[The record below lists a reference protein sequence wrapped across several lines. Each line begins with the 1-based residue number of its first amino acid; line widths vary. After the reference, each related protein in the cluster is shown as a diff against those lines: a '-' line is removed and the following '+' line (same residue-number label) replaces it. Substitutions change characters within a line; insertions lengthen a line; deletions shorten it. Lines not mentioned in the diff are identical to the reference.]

1 MTFLLNDEQRM
12 LRDSAADFLQGQ
24 APVALQ
30 RKLRDEQ
37 VPAGFDSGVWQ
48 QAIDL
53 GWTAAIFPEQHGGL
67 EIGYQGIGAVFGLMG
82 KHLSALPLLSHVV
95 LCGELLLRTGDAAQ
109 LQRWLP
115 ALIAGEERFALAVDE
130 TGRHAPQRIATRA
143 RRDGD
148 GWVLDGEKW
157 FVVDGVGA
165 SQLLVVARL
174 EDQSAGL
181 FVVPCQME
189 GLQTSGLQV
198 SALQMVDSRNSAH
211 VLLQGVRLDN
221 AQRLTASDV
230 PTALGAALE
239 AALDRARVC
248 LAAEALGLTREAF
261 ERTVAYLKERIQFDV
276 PIGSFQALQHRAARL
291 YVDLELLE
299 SCVSAALSAI
309 DQDAPDLPLL
319 ASLAKAR
326 ASDLCEKLLNEAV
339 QMHGG
344 IGVTDEFDLGLFVKR
359 ARMIQHSLGD
369 GLFHRNRYA
378 ALKGY

>member
-1 MTFLLNDEQRM
+1 M
-12 LRDSAADFLQGQ
+12 
-24 APVALQ
+24 
-30 RKLRDEQ
+30 
-37 VPAGFDSGVWQ
+37 
-48 QAIDL
+48 
-53 GWTAAIFPEQHGGL
+53 
-67 EIGYQGIGAVFGLMG
+67 
-82 KHLSALPLLSHVV
+82 
-95 LCGELLLRTGDAAQ
+95 
-109 LQRWLP
+109 
-115 ALIAGEERFALAVDE
+115 
-130 TGRHAPQRIATRA
+130 
-143 RRDGD
+143 
-148 GWVLDGEKW
+148 
-157 FVVDGVGA
+157 
-165 SQLLVVARL
+165 
-174 EDQSAGL
+174 
-181 FVVPCQME
+181 
-189 GLQTSGLQV
+189 
-198 SALQMVDSRNSAH
+198 
-211 VLLQGVRLDN
+211 
-221 AQRLTASDV
+221 

-248 LAAEALGLTREAF
+248 LAAESLGLTREAF